1 MSLFTSELSLP
12 ILFNKKYLF
21 TEFEK
26 KSNHKQRNIEIEDK
40 QKNIIC
46 GSSLKRDVIKI
57 PYRRLTVQ
65 KIQWETT

>member
-65 KIQWETT
+65 KIQ